1 MDNLVYVALSGI
13 RQAEQLQTVVSHNL
27 ANVSTVGFRSELPVY
42 ESADILGDGLAS
54 RANAI
59 EVAQDWNDATGSLIQ
74 TGEVFDVAIRGSG
87 WFAVQDANGDE
98 AYTRAGSF
106 RLSPTGLLETH
117 TGQLVLGEGGP
128 ISVPEFQEVYIGG
141 NGTLS
146 VVPIGQDA
154 NTLVEVDRIK
164 LVNPLKPEIYR
175 GGDGLFRPVNG
186 APLTADPS
194 VQIVS
199 GAIESS
205 NVNVSQA
212 LVQMIE
218 LARHFETQVKA
229 LRMAEQNDA
238 AAASVMQVNS

>member
-1 MDNLVYVALSGI
+1 MDNLVYVALTGI
-13 RQAEQLQTVVSHNL
+13 RQAEKLQTVVSHNL
-27 ANVSTVGFRSELPVY
+27 ANVSTVGFRAELPIFDSS
-42 ESADILGDGLAS
+42 EILGDGLES
-54 RANAI
+54 RVNSV
-59 EVAQDWNDATGSLIQ
+59 EVAADWNDAGGAIMQ
-74 TGEVFDVAIRGSG
+74 TGQPLDVAIRGSG
-87 WFAVQDANGDE
+87 WFAVQDAAGNE

-128 ISVPEFQEVYIGG
+128 ISVPEFQEIYIGG

-154 NTLVEVDRIK
+154 NTLVEVDRLK
-164 LVNPLKPEIYR
+164 LVNPTKSEITR
-175 GGDGLFRPVNG
+175 GGDGLFRAVDGGVLN
-186 APLTADPS
+186 ADAR

-205 NVNVSQA
+205 NVNVSEA

-229 LRMAEQNDA
+229 LRLAEENDA
-238 AAASVMQVNS
+238 SAASVMQVNS

>member
-1 MDNLVYVALSGI
+1 
-13 RQAEQLQTVVSHNL
+13 
-27 ANVSTVGFRSELPVY
+27 
-42 ESADILGDGLAS
+42 
-54 RANAI
+54 
-59 EVAQDWNDATGSLIQ
+59 
-74 TGEVFDVAIRGSG
+74 
-87 WFAVQDANGDE
+87 VQDANGDE